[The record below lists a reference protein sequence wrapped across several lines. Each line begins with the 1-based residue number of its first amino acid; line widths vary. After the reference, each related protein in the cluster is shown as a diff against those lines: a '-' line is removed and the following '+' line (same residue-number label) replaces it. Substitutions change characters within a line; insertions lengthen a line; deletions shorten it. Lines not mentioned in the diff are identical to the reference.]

1 MLLFASPQIRAGI
14 LQIEF
19 GSSVGACNFVKYTQG
34 KKRAAATPTLLNKY
48 FGVGERLIP
57 SKRITPMHSR
67 TSLNFVIDRIT

>member
-14 LQIEF
+14 LRIEF
-19 GSSVGACNFVKYTQG
+19 GSCHEVCNFVEYTQG
-34 KKRAAATPTLLNKY
+34 TKRATATPTLLDRY

-67 TSLNFVIDRIT
+67 MSLNFVIDRIT